1 MQTFPRRSEKQAKHQ
16 KKKKKKTE
24 NVNTQ
29 SDMKTV
35 KKTFQGS

>member
-1 MQTFPRRSEKQAKHQ
+1 MQTFPRRSEKQDKHQ
-16 KKKKKKTE
+16 KKTE

>member
-1 MQTFPRRSEKQAKHQ
+1 MQTFPRRSEKQDKHQ
-16 KKKKKKTE
+16 KKKKTE